1 MKKIFKDIGIIV
13 LLGFLFVILM
23 DTWLRNQNSIYKA
36 KLTGLEKNIEN
47 IELLILGNS
56 RAGYGINPTLFDQN
70 TYNLANVSQS
80 IYFDKRITE
89 KYLDKLKKLK
99 YVLLSIDYHT
109 LYFSSQGRRDYW
121 SYYAHDIKHPDRSYT
136 MPTISPF
143 LYGYSSKP
151 SMAMLKRS
159 VINNLSH
166 NDSILDFDVENGINI
181 EIPMKKGFITYENT
195 DKDAFNKIA
204 FKARADYF
212 NRKTLNSTEKEMV
225 MKDLEEFISILKE
238 KNIQP
243 ILITSPCIKE
253 FRDLLD
259 EKVKKQ
265 NMKDIQYLVEKYQ
278 LPYFNF
284 FDGEKFFD
292 KNDFHNCDHLNQKG
306 AKKYASL
313 LNDRINSFYF
323 EKK

>member
-13 LLGFLFVILM
+13 LLGVLFVFLM

-36 KLTGLEKNIEN
+36 KLSGLEKEIEDV
-47 IELLILGNS
+47 ELLILGNS
-56 RAGYGINPTLFDQN
+56 RAGYGINPTAFDQN
-70 TYNLANVSQS
+70 AYNLANVSQS

-89 KYLDKLKKLK
+89 KYLDQMKNLK
-99 YVLLSIDYHT
+99 YVFLSIDYHT

-143 LYGYSSKP
+143 LSGYSSKP

-166 NDSILDFDVENGINI
+166 QDSILDFDVENGINI
-181 EIPMKKGFITYENT
+181 ETLMKKGFISYEKT

-204 FKARADYF
+204 FEARAKYF
-212 NRKTLNSTEKEMV
+212 NGKTINSAEKEAV
-225 MKDLEEFISILKE
+225 LKDLEDFIQTLKD

-243 ILITSPCIKE
+243 VLITSPCIKE

-259 EKVKKQ
+259 EKIKAQ
-265 NMKDIQYLVEKYQ
+265 NEKDIQYLVKKFN
-278 LPYFNF
+278 LPYFNYF
-284 FDGEKFFD
+284 RGEDYFEKEE
-292 KNDFHNCDHLNQKG
+292 FHNCDHLNQKG
-306 AKKYASL
+306 AEKFAII
-313 LNDRINSFYF
+313 LNQKLKEF
-323 EKK
+323 K

>member
-13 LLGFLFVILM
+13 LFGVLFVLIM
-23 DTWLRNQNSIYKA
+23 DVWLRNQNSVYKA
-36 KLTGLEKNIEN
+36 KLSGLEKEVED

-70 TYNLANVSQS
+70 AYNLANVSQS
-80 IYFDKRITE
+80 IYFDRRITE
-89 KYLDKLKKLK
+89 KYLDQMNNLK
-99 YVLLSIDYHT
+99 YVFLSIDYHT

-181 EIPMKKGFITYENT
+181 EIPMQKGFITYENT

-204 FKARADYF
+204 YEARAKYF
-212 NRKTLNSTEKEMV
+212 NGKTVNSNEKEDV
-225 MKDLEEFISILKE
+225 LKDLEDFIQLLKD

-243 ILITSPCIKE
+243 VLITSPCIKE

-259 EKVKKQ
+259 EKIKAQ
-265 NMKDIQYLVEKYQ
+265 NEKDIAYLVEKYG
-278 LPYFNF
+278 LPYFNYF
-284 FDGEKFFD
+284 NGEEYFEKDEFY
-292 KNDFHNCDHLNQKG
+292 NCDHLNLKG
-306 AKKYASL
+306 AEKFATL
-313 LNDRINSFYF
+313 LN
-323 EKK
+323 KKLKDFK